1 MMLDSKQNRHVRRP
15 PTLGLLFW
23 LLFWLQPAGSGSLQA
38 ANPRAPST
46 AAREAIL
53 EKVGVV
59 LTHEAFALN
68 VDFDQWPYILA
79 KHRDAIEA
87 APTQAAFIQAVNR
100 ALDEFGVS
108 HVKIKTKRAERRKRQ
123 GNKHGLGIYPMPI
136 EDGLL
141 VTWITPNSPAAR
153 LGLSGGDVIT
163 NIDGRPAASPI
174 QLRKID
180 ESPYRLL
187 WHNNDGVQKGTIRNG
202 LYNKER
208 PGPIRILNQNI
219 HFLRI
224 PSFDSGT
231 YDEAVVEALFRNAGQ
246 AEGVILDLRSNPGGE
261 ISNLKHLLSFLIPHG
276 KPLFH
281 EIREGRRQGEEHPI
295 VNIHRAKR
303 KSSFYQGPLVVLIDY
318 WTASS
323 GEIFA
328 ATIKEYG
335 RGHLI
340 GTTTQGLVL
349 PSMIFD
355 LPHGFRLQIP
365 VADLT
370 TPAGRRLEQNPT
382 HPHAGFPAVQTAQEE
397 IMILAALRYLET
409 EHENEGERPLIGS
422 RQ

>member
-1 MMLDSKQNRHVRRP
+1 MMLASTQNRPMPRHRM
-15 PTLGLLFW
+15 LGLLFG
-23 LLFWLQPAGSGSLQA
+23 LFLAGSCSLQA
-38 ANPRAPST
+38 ASPRAPNA

-59 LTHEAFALN
+59 LTHEAFALE
-68 VDFDQWPYILA
+68 VDFKQWPDFLA
-79 KHRDAIEA
+79 KHRSAIEA
-87 APTQAAFIQAVNR
+87 ATTQAAFIQAVNR
-100 ALDEFGVS
+100 ALDEFGIS

-136 EDGLL
+136 DEGLL
-141 VTWITPNSPAAR
+141 ITWVTPNSPAER

-163 NIDGRPAASPI
+163 QIDGRAAASPK
-174 QLRKID
+174 QLRKTD
-180 ESPYRLL
+180 DSPYRIS
-187 WHNNDGVQKGTIRNG
+187 WRNKDGAQKGVLRNA

-231 YDEAVVEALFRNAGQ
+231 YDEATVEALFGSAGQ

-281 EIREGRRQGEEHPI
+281 EIREGRHHGEDHPV

-349 PSMIFD
+349 PSMIYD
-355 LPHGFRLQIP
+355 LPHGYRLQIP

-382 HPHAGFPAVQTAQEE
+382 HPDARFSARQTAKEE
-397 IMILAALRYLET
+397 IMILAALRHLET
-409 EHENEGERPLIGS
+409 EKESEGERPLIGS
-422 RQ
+422 RQQP